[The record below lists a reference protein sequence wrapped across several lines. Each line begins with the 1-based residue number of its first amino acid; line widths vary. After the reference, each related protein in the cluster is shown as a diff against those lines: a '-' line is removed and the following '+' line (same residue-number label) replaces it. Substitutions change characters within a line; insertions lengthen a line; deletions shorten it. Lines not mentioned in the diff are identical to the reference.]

1 MNLEIL
7 TPEKKLFSAE
17 VYGVQLPG
25 VDGLFEVLDR
35 HAPLVSALKAG
46 RVKVLK
52 DKNNHLAF
60 FTIQSGFVEVI
71 HNKVTVLVEGAVRS
85 GAKVGSKN
93 FSIETPARA
102 GVFGYGAARGLLIQ
116 LRIDGKFTIISYSPP
131 RWRRASFQISEGCL

>member
-7 TPEKKLFSAE
+7 TPERKLFSGD

-25 VDGLFEVLDR
+25 VTGLFEVLEK

-60 FTIQSGFVEVI
+60 YTIQSGFVEVI
-71 HNKVTVLVEGAVRS
+71 NNKVTVLVEGAAPV
-85 GAKVGSKN
+85 
-93 FSIETPARA
+93 ET
-102 GVFGYGAARGLLIQ
+102 
-116 LRIDGKFTIISYSPP
+116 K
-131 RWRRASFQISEGCL
+131 